1 MQSNPVITLTSDF
14 GYKDPFVGMMKG
26 VISSINPLAKV
37 IDITHGISPQNI
49 KEAALTIGTSYTFF
63 PAKTVHIVVVDPG
76 VGSSRRPILV
86 VTDQYYF
93 IGPDNGV
100 FSLIYST
107 QKETLEVIHMTAE
120 HYFMSHIGPTF
131 HGRDIFAPAAA
142 WRTKGIEPL
151 NFGEM
156 ITDYVTIP
164 FPSVSSPSATTLQ
177 GEIIYIDRFGNA
189 ITNIKAADLDSLYSI
204 RPEATLKVATNR
216 KQTEIKTYYAQGT
229 DKGLYAIINS
239 SGYLE
244 LFVYSG
250 NAASSFGIKVGDVVE
265 VTLVK

>member
-1 MQSNPVITLTSDF
+1 
-14 GYKDPFVGMMKG
+14 MMKG
-26 VISSINPLAKV
+26 VIASINPAAKV
-37 IDITHGISPQNI
+37 IDITHGISPHNI
-49 KEAALTIGTSYTFF
+49 KEAALTIGTSYSFF
-63 PAKTVHIVVVDPG
+63 PPKTVHVVVVDPG

-142 WRTKGIEPL
+142 WRTKGIEPQ

-164 FPSVSSPSATTLQ
+164 FPSISLSSATTIR
-177 GEIIYIDRFGNA
+177 GEVIYIDRFGNA
-189 ITNIKAADLDSLYSI
+189 ISNIKAVDLDSLYSI
-204 RPEATLKVATNR
+204 RPEAKLKVIANG
-216 KQTEIKTYYAQGT
+216 KETELKNYYAQGA

-239 SGYLE
+239 GGHLE

-250 NAASSFGIKVGDVVE
+250 NAASSFGIKVGDTIE